1 MQRKK
6 RVKNNYI
13 DAEEFLKEVIQSQ
26 TDGKCTDR
34 LGQLLIELHDHILTL
49 SRFVKKPPQIKDEI
63 KSYSIWRILSRGILT
78 FDTTSTARRCFNYFT
93 TSAVNNMTQCCMRIE
108 TYERR
113 HSELSSDILE
123 HYREEQPYTLIR
135 N

>member
-1 MQRKK
+1 MKTKRK
-6 RVKNNYI
+6 RAPNNYI

-26 TDGKCTDR
+26 QDNKCTER

-49 SRFVKKPPQIKDEI
+49 SRFLKKPQQLKDEI
-63 KSYSIWRILSRGILT
+63 KSYSIYRILSRGILT

-108 TYERR
+108 AYKKC
-113 HSELSSDILE
+113 HSEYVDDLLE
-123 HYREEQPYTLIR
+123 KYRAEQSYKLI
-135 N
+135 

>member
-63 KSYSIWRILSRGILT
+63 KSYSIWRILSRGLLT

-113 HSELSSDILE
+113 HSELSSDMLE
-123 HYREEQPYTLIR
+123 HYREEQPYKLI
-135 N
+135 

>member
-49 SRFVKKPPQIKDEI
+49 SRFMKKPPQIKDEI

-113 HSELSSDILE
+113 HSELSADMLE
-123 HYREEQPYTLIR
+123 HYREEQPYKLI
-135 N
+135 

>member
-1 MQRKK
+1 MQKNK
-6 RVKNNYI
+6 RAPNNYI

-26 TDGKCTDR
+26 TDGKCTNR
-34 LGQLLIELHDHILTL
+34 LGQLLIELHNHILTL
-49 SRFVKKPPQIKDEI
+49 SRFVKKPQQIKDEI

-78 FDTTSTARRCFNYFT
+78 FDTASTARRCFNYFT

-113 HSELSSDILE
+113 HSELSADMLK
-123 HYREEQPYTLIR
+123 HYREEQPYKLI
-135 N
+135 